1 MLEALRQFE
10 KPAELKAA
18 TSGGKSTIDTN
29 TMFAFFVIIFPFEG
43 IALEHDNFLYKQK
56 PLFE

>member
-18 TSGGKSTIDTN
+18 TSGGKSTIDKN
-29 TMFAFFVIIFPFEG
+29 TMFAFFVF
-43 IALEHDNFLYKQK
+43 FL
-56 PLFE
+56 LRE